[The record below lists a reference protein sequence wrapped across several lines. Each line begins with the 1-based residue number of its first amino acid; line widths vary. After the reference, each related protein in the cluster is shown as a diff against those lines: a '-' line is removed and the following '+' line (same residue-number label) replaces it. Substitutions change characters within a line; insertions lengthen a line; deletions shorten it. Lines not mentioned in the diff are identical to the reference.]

1 MRVLFLT
8 WEFPPLIAGGLGTAC
23 YGMVKGLL
31 NLGVEVDLI
40 LPTVAEAYFP
50 LRTPEDA
57 DLLPIDLLTQEPEV
71 RAKLKQY
78 IETVGG
84 ETSLIERLKLIGV
97 SPLPE
102 SYLTPGYRFSE
113 LWDAIM
119 ESRIEPLR
127 FIEHAAPE
135 ERRPLEIIRRNLV
148 GPENLF
154 RKVQELAGR
163 MTAVAKKLDFDLIHA
178 HDWLTYP
185 SGLALQELTGKPLL
199 AHIHA
204 TEFDRAGG
212 VGDERI
218 HKIEYAGMSGADA
231 VVAVSRYTAEM
242 VINRYSI
249 DPALVSIIHNA
260 HTITSLDSSIKQR
273 ILRKPLILFLGR
285 ITLQKGPDYFIDVA
299 QAVLARHPEA
309 YFVMAGTGDMMHKMI
324 FKSADY
330 RLRNHLLF
338 TNFLNRREVDEI
350 LQASDILIMPS
361 VSEPFGIVPLEA
373 MAHGAAAVISKQSG
387 VSEVLENAVKVDF
400 WDVEKMAEVVC
411 DLLDNPDKRRALA
424 QAGRR
429 EVRDILWIEAA
440 DKIRTT
446 YYGLIHNGGGD
457 A

>member
-1 MRVLFLT
+1 MRILFLT

-31 NLGVEVDLI
+31 NLGVEVDLV

-50 LRTPEDA
+50 LRSPDDA
-57 DLLPIDLLTQEPEV
+57 DLLPIELLSDQSEISVELQKYT
-71 RAKLKQY
+71 
-78 IETVGG
+78 ETMGG

-97 SPLPE
+97 SPMPE

-113 LWDAIM
+113 LWQTITQ
-119 ESRIEPLR
+119 SRTEPLR
-127 FIEHAAPE
+127 FIERASE
-135 ERRPLEIIRRNLV
+135 EHRLPLEIIKRNLV

-154 RKVQELAGR
+154 RKIQELTGR
-163 MTAVAKKLDFDLIHA
+163 MPAAAQKLDFDLIHA

-212 VGDERI
+212 VGDERV
-218 HKIEYAGMSGADA
+218 HQIEYAGMSGADA
-231 VVAVSRYTAEM
+231 VAAVSRYTAEM

-249 DPALVSIIHNA
+249 DPAKVNIIHNA
-260 HTITSLDSSIKQR
+260 HTMTGLDSPIKQR
-273 ILRKPLILFLGR
+273 ILRQPLILFLGR

-299 QAVLARHPEA
+299 RAVLARRPEA
-309 YFVMAGTGDMMHKMI
+309 YFVMAGTGDMMRKMI
-324 FKSADY
+324 FKAAEY
-330 RLRNHLLF
+330 RLKNHLLF

-361 VSEPFGIVPLEA
+361 ISEPFGIVPLEA

-400 WDVEKMAEVVC
+400 WDVDKMADVVC
-411 DLLDNPDKRRALA
+411 ELLDNPDKRWSLA
-424 QAGRR
+424 QAGQQ

-446 YYGLIHNGGGD
+446 YYHLIHGGGGD